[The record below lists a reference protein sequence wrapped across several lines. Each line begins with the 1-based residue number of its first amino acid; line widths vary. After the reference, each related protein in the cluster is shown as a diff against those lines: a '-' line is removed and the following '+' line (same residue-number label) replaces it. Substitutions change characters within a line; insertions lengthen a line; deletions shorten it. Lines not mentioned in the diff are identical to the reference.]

1 MPGPEHAAMM
11 DVNGLHKNFRGI
23 AAVQN
28 VSFNVNQGEVVS
40 LIGPNGA
47 GKTTCFNLITGFYKP
62 DSGSVFFDGNDVTGL
77 EPSVMAA
84 LGVVRT
90 FQKTN
95 IFKNLTVFENVLT
108 ARHRLGVRSL
118 WRNLLPGR
126 LVHESERRM
135 RDDAA
140 EIVDLIGLSARM
152 NTVSSS
158 LSCGE
163 LRLLEVATALG
174 AGPRLL
180 MLDEPAAGLNTEEA
194 LILGKALRGLVRTRI
209 EALLL
214 VEHNMSLV
222 MALSDRVVVM
232 NFGQKL
238 TEGRPEEVRE
248 NPAVVEAYL
257 GKSAA

>member
-1 MPGPEHAAMM
+1 ML
-11 DVNGLHKNFRGI
+11 DVKGLQKYFRGI
-23 AAVQN
+23 AAVRD
-28 VSFNVNQGEVVS
+28 VSFNVKEREVVS

-47 GKTTCFNLITGFYKP
+47 GKTTCLNLITGFNRP
-62 DSGSVFFDGNDVTGL
+62 DSGSVFFDGRDVTGR
-77 EPSVMAA
+77 EPSAMAG

-95 IFKNLTVFENVLT
+95 IFKTLTVFENVLT
-108 ARHRLGVRSL
+108 ARHRLGIRSV
-118 WRNLLPGR
+118 WKNLLPSR
-126 LVHESERRM
+126 LLRESERRL

-140 EIVDLIGLSARM
+140 EIVDCVGLSARI
-152 NTVSSS
+152 NTLSSS

-194 LILGKALRGLVRTRI
+194 LVLGKALRGLLGTKI
-209 EALLL
+209 ESLLL

-222 MALSDRVVVM
+222 MAVSDRVVVM

-238 TEGRPEEVRE
+238 TEGPPEEVRR
-248 NPAVVEAYL
+248 NPQVVEAYL

>member
-1 MPGPEHAAMM
+1 MLSPEALVML

-23 AAVQN
+23 AAVQD
-28 VSFNVNQGEVVS
+28 VSFQVQRGEVLS

-62 DSGSVFFDGNDVTGL
+62 DSGSVFLDGRDVTGM
-77 EPSVMAA
+77 EPSAMAA

-108 ARHRLGVRSL
+108 ARHRLGIRSL
-118 WRNLLPGR
+118 WKNLLPGR
-126 LVHESERRM
+126 LVRDSERRL
-135 RDDAA
+135 RDEAA
-140 EIVDLIGLSARM
+140 ELVDLVGLSARI
-152 NTVSSS
+152 NTLSSS

-174 AGPRLL
+174 AAPRLL

-194 LILGKALRGLVRTRI
+194 LILGAALRGLVGSKI

-214 VEHNMSLV
+214 VEHNISLV
-222 MALSDRVVVM
+222 MSVSDRVVVM

-238 TEGRPEEVRE
+238 MEGRPEEVRR
-248 NPAVVEAYL
+248 NPQVVEAYL

>member
-1 MPGPEHAAMM
+1 MM
-11 DVNGLHKNFRGI
+11 DANGLHKNFRGI
-23 AAVQN
+23 TAVQD
-28 VSFNVNQGEVVS
+28 VSFEVRRGEVLS

-62 DSGSVFFDGNDVTGL
+62 DAGSVFLDGCDVTGM
-77 EPSVMAA
+77 EPSAMAA

-108 ARHRLGVRSL
+108 ARHRLGIRSL
-118 WRNLLPGR
+118 WKNLLPGR
-126 LVHESERRM
+126 LVRESERRL
-135 RDDAA
+135 RDESA
-140 EIVDLIGLSARM
+140 EIVHLIGLSARI
-152 NTVSSS
+152 NTLSSS

-174 AGPRLL
+174 AAPRLL

-194 LILGKALRGLVRTRI
+194 LVLGEALRVLVGTKI

-222 MALSDRVVVM
+222 MSVSDRVVVM
-232 NFGQKL
+232 SFGQKL
-238 TEGRPEEVRE
+238 MEGRPEEVRR
-248 NPAVVEAYL
+248 NPQVVEAYL
-257 GKSAA
+257 GKSGA

>member
-1 MPGPEHAAMM
+1 MHGPSDAAML
-11 DVNGLHKNFRGI
+11 DVQGLHKNFRGI

-62 DSGSVFFDGNDVTGL
+62 DSGSVFFTANDVTGM
-77 EPSVMAA
+77 EPSAMAG

-108 ARHRLGVRSL
+108 ARHRLGIRSL
-118 WRNLLPGR
+118 WRSLLPGR

-140 EIVDLIGLSARM
+140 EIVGLIGLSGRI
-152 NTVSSS
+152 NTLSSS

-194 LILGKALRGLVRTRI
+194 LILGKALRELVGTRI

-222 MALSDRVVVM
+222 MAVSDRVVVM

-238 TEGRPEEVRE
+238 TEGRPEEVRQ

>member
-1 MPGPEHAAMM
+1 MRGPKDAAMM

-23 AAVQN
+23 AAVRD
-28 VSFNVNQGEVVS
+28 VSFNVKHAEVVS

-62 DSGSVFFDGNDVTGL
+62 DSGSVFFDGREVTGM
-77 EPSVMAA
+77 EPSAMAA

-108 ARHRLGVRSL
+108 ARHRLGIRSL
-118 WRNLLPGR
+118 WQNLLPGR
-126 LVHESERRM
+126 LVRESERRL

-140 EIVDLIGLSARM
+140 EIVGLVGLSARI
-152 NTVSSS
+152 NTLSSS

-194 LILGKALRGLVRTRI
+194 LVLGKALRDLVGTKI

-222 MALSDRVVVM
+222 MAVSDRVVVM

-238 TEGRPEEVRE
+238 TEGRPEEVRR

>member
-1 MPGPEHAAMM
+1 MLE
-11 DVNGLHKNFRGI
+11 VKGLHKNFKGI
-23 AAVQN
+23 AAVQDI
-28 VSFNVNQGEVVS
+28 SFEVNRGEVVS

-47 GKTTCFNLITGFYKP
+47 GKTTCFNLITGFYTP
-62 DSGSVFFDGNDVTGL
+62 SSGSVFFDGRDVTGM
-77 EPSVMAA
+77 EPSAMAA

-95 IFKNLTVFENVLT
+95 ILKNLTVFENVLT
-108 ARHRLGVRSL
+108 ARHRLGMRSL
-118 WRNLLPGR
+118 WRTFLPGR
-126 LVHESERRM
+126 AVRDSERRL

-140 EIVDLIGLSARM
+140 ALVELVGLSARM
-152 NTVSSS
+152 NTGAAS

-163 LRLLEVATALG
+163 LRLLEVAAALG

-180 MLDEPAAGLNTEEA
+180 MLDEPAAGLNSEEA
-194 LILGKALRGLVRTRI
+194 LVLGGVLRGLVGTSV

-222 MALSDRVVVM
+222 MSVSDRVVVM

-238 TEGRPEEVRE
+238 MEGRPEAVRQNAE
-248 NPAVVEAYL
+248 VVEAYL
-257 GKSAA
+257 GKGAMQPRAA